1 VEVQAEVG
9 RGDAAAKVNG
19 MIRFFRMIRK
29 KLIEQENIRKYLLYA
44 IGEIL
49 LVVIGIL
56 IALQINNWNEAK
68 RMDRLVSQAL
78 SEIREDLVQDT
89 LTLQSRITLHR
100 AEMEAQR
107 RVVDALTNQTL
118 NEEEHRSDL
127 GKLMLMRQ
135 TVLLRNGYDYLKEL
149 GISHLNDPELRHSLV
164 QYYDHDYSFLRLNV
178 EQDRFEFEDVW
189 LPYARVHF
197 RDWEFGDYAVPHSY
211 SAMQNDTYLL
221 TTLKFNLTNKDGTLR
236 THLAALETA
245 RSLIGLL
252 ENH

>member
-1 VEVQAEVG
+1 VEVG
-9 RGDAAAKVNG
+9 RGDAAANVNR

-29 KLIEQENIRKYLLYA
+29 QLIAQDNIRQYLLYA
-44 IGEIL
+44 VGEIL
-49 LVVIGIL
+49 LVVTGIL

-89 LTLQSRITLHR
+89 LTLQSRITLQR
-100 AEMEAQR
+100 AEVEAQR
-107 RVVDALTNQTL
+107 RVVDALTHQTL

-127 GKLMLMRQ
+127 GQLMLMRE

-149 GISHLNDPELRHSLV
+149 GISNLNRPELRRTLI
-164 QYYDHDYSFLRLNV
+164 QYYEQNDALLRADLDD
-178 EQDRFEFEDVW
+178 DRFEFENVW

-221 TTLKFNLTNKDGTLR
+221 TTLKFNLINKDGTLR
-236 THLAALETA
+236 THLAALEAA
-245 RSLIGLL
+245 RSLIDLL
-252 ENH
+252 EHH

>member
-1 VEVQAEVG
+1 VEVG
-9 RGDAAAKVNG
+9 REDGAAKVNL
-19 MIRFFRMIRK
+19 MIRVFRMIRK
-29 KLIEQENIRKYLLYA
+29 KLIKQDNIRQYLLYA

-49 LVVIGIL
+49 LIVIGIL

-89 LTLQSRITLHR
+89 LTLQSRITLQR
-100 AEMEAQR
+100 AEIEAQR
-107 RVVDALTNQTL
+107 RVVDALTHQTL

-127 GKLMLMRQ
+127 GKLMLMRE

-149 GISHLNDPELRHSLV
+149 GISNLNRPELRHTII
-164 QYYDHDYSFLRLNV
+164 QYYEQDYVALRKNLDD
-178 EQDRFEFEDVW
+178 DRFEFEGVW

-197 RDWEFGDYAVPHSY
+197 RDWEFGEYAVPHSY

-221 TTLKFNLTNKDGTLR
+221 TTLKFNLTNKDFTLR
-236 THLAALETA
+236 EHLAALETA
-245 RSLIGLL
+245 RSLIDLL
-252 ENH
+252 EHH